1 MATPGAW
8 NIHPYL
14 DKLLDDIETFF
25 SEPFE
30 GDTVSKESSS
40 GTGHYD
46 VFDNWSSWSKGRG
59 FKGGNNCNE
68 RAGPLNN
75 GNRYSSP
82 YGAQN
87 GAELPRGHKS
97 DVSNN
102 QGSDVTQPRYI
113 LPTTNPN
120 GLKHLATS
128 VAPSIIEGHI
138 LQFPPLPPSQF
149 RNHYSRPP
157 LTPTCSQNNIQVRI
171 AFSNPVCMLIHVGSN
186 R

>member
-8 NIHPYL
+8 IIHPYL

-30 GDTVSKESSS
+30 GYTVSKESSS

-59 FKGGNNCNE
+59 FKGGNNYNE

-75 GNRYSSP
+75 GSRYSSP
-82 YGAQN
+82 YGAPN
-87 GAELPRGHKS
+87 GAQLPRGPKS

-102 QGSDVTQPRYI
+102 QPKDI
-113 LPTTNPN
+113 LPITNPN
-120 GLKHLATS
+120 ALKHLATS
-128 VAPSIIEGHI
+128 VAPSTIERHI
-138 LQFPPLPPSQF
+138 LQFPVLPPSRF
-149 RNHYSRPP
+149 RNLYSRPP
-157 LTPTCSQNNIQVRI
+157 PMPTWSQNNIQVRI
-171 AFSNPVCMLIHVGSN
+171 AFSNLVCMLIHVGSN

>member
-14 DKLLDDIETFF
+14 ENSLTTLKHSF

-40 GTGHYD
+40 GTGHCD

-59 FKGGNNCNE
+59 FKGGNNYNE

-75 GNRYSSP
+75 GSRYSSP
-82 YGAQN
+82 YGAQ
-87 GAELPRGHKS
+87 
-97 DVSNN
+97 
-102 QGSDVTQPRYI
+102 
-113 LPTTNPN
+113 
-120 GLKHLATS
+120 
-128 VAPSIIEGHI
+128 APSTIEGHI
-138 LQFPPLPPSQF
+138 LQFPVLPPSQF

-157 LTPTCSQNNIQVRI
+157 LTPTYSQNNIQVRI